1 MANPDR
7 ARARWASLTSRLKV
21 AGDAATAAQA
31 LGEQLIDAHTGPG
44 RHHHDIGH
52 VVEVLD
58 AVESLLGPSAPVE
71 TELATWFHDAVYE
84 GRAGD
89 DERASALLAREAL
102 GELGLDPALVER
114 TAGLVEAT
122 ASHYCRPGDEIGEAF
137 LDADLSVLGADP
149 DRYDTYVSAVRREY
163 GHLDDQTWR
172 TGRAN
177 LLASLLGH
185 HRLFLSEA
193 GRARWEDQARAN
205 MTRER
210 ERLVAQ

>member
-1 MANPDR
+1 MANPER
-7 ARARWASLTSRLKV
+7 ARSRWAALTIRLGV
-21 AGDAATAAQA
+21 GGDAATAAQA
-31 LGEQLIDAHTGPG
+31 LGEQLIDAYTGPR

-58 AVESLLGPSAPVE
+58 AVDSLLGPSVPVE
-71 TELATWFHDAVYE
+71 AELATWFHDAVYE

-89 DERASALLAREAL
+89 DERASALLAREVL

-122 ASHYCRPGDEIGEAF
+122 VNHSCGPGDDIGEAF
-137 LDADLSVLGADP
+137 LDADLSVLGTDP
-149 DRYDTYVSAVRREY
+149 VRYDTYVSAVRREY

-177 LLASLLGH
+177 VLTALLDRP
-185 HRLFLSEA
+185 RLFLSEA

-210 ERLVAQ
+210 QRLKAQ